1 MIIEKKN
8 NDEYPYL
15 QDLIINGNMIIEK
28 KNNDEYPYLQ
38 DLIINGNM
46 ITKDNFP
53 YLPELKWLLI

>member
-8 NDEYPYL
+8 NDEYS
-15 QDLIINGNMIIEK
+15 
-28 KNNDEYPYLQ
+28 YLQ